1 MNKTFK
7 TIWNAVRSAYVTVNE
22 TVAGASQRGGAR
34 RAATL
39 MTVSVG
45 AALVSGMAAAGVQK
59 YTGTDGQ

>member
-34 RAATL
+34 RAAEL
-39 MTVSVG
+39 
-45 AALVSGMAAAGVQK
+45 AARRH
-59 YTGTDGQ
+59 